1 MYWAIS
7 VKHSDILL
15 DRIKTFWKTGT
26 HCGTSSSKP
35 EKALVVFVSLISMSF
50 AKVSLFRHS
59 FSAISP
65 SHPFC
70 SHDGGQP
77 HQTLLQRSSTQP
89 FFSADLQNSTSPTPS
104 KFPVMHAGSLLPWL
118 WGSIPLCPHTDQE
131 WRALLLPPLPLLTLE
146 EGNVCNFQISDVPAL
161 TGPWI
166 RVEQP
171 KDCKG
176 GPSDCRVCEKR
187 VGRSPLLQSPCP
199 KTEKLYCLLGEGWLS
214 I

>member
-1 MYWAIS
+1 MGPLALSLRKLLWYLYLLFPCPLP
-7 VKHSDILL
+7 KFHYSDTASLL
-15 DRIKTFWKTGT
+15 FL
-26 HCGTSSSKP
+26 P
-35 EKALVVFVSLISMSF
+35 
-50 AKVSLFRHS
+50 
-59 FSAISP
+59 
-65 SHPFC
+65 
-70 SHDGGQP
+70 
-77 HQTLLQRSSTQP
+77 
-89 FFSADLQNSTSPTPS
+89 PTPFAVTMEAS
-104 KFPVMHAGSLLPWL
+104 HIRDCCKGAALNLSFQLIYRIPPLPLPASSQSCREQHAGSLLPWL

-166 RVEQP
+166 RVEQSQ
-171 KDCKG
+171 DYKG

-199 KTEKLYCLLGEGWLS
+199 KTKKLYCLLGEGWLS